1 MLSIIIVNYK
11 NPALLRLC
19 LKSLTRIIDEKL
31 NYEISVVDIS
41 SEIETQNVVLEE
53 FLPILSPT
61 QSEPQNRGSSI
72 FQSNQ
77 NDLRKIGTK
86 VKLLSFKDNIGYTRG
101 VNEGIKASSG
111 EYILILNPDIV
122 PLKDSVEQL
131 LDYMKKNP
139 DVGLVGPQL
148 LNFDGTPQQ
157 SCFGFYNAITIV
169 YRRIEHLPFKSK
181 FLKKFLLKG
190 EDLSSIRSVDWL
202 MGSALMARRDAVNKV
217 GLLDEKF
224 FLYFSDV
231 DWAKRFW
238 ENGYRVVFYPP
249 AKIYHYHK
257 RTSKRNSWLVDAFI
271 NRQSQWHIRDG
282 FRYLNKWGALKSSE
296 NLKILST
303 IN

>member
-1 MLSIIIVNYK
+1 MLSIVIVNFK

-19 LKSLTRIIDEKL
+19 LKSLECTLNPKL
-31 NYEISVVDIS
+31 DYEILVVDIS

-86 VKLLSFKDNIGYTRG
+86 VKLLSFKDNIGYTKG

-111 EYILILNPDIV
+111 EYIFILNPDIV
-122 PLKDSVEQL
+122 PLKNSVETL
-131 LDYMKKNP
+131 LNYMREHQ
-139 DVGLVGPQL
+139 DVGLAGPQL

-157 SCFGFYNAITIV
+157 SCFGFYNAITIG
-169 YRRIEHLPFKSK
+169 YRRVGYLPFKK
-181 FLKKFLLKG
+181 KVLRKFLLED

-202 MGSALMARRDAVNKV
+202 MGSAFMARRNAIAKV
-217 GLLDEKF
+217 GLMDEKF

-231 DWAKRFW
+231 DWARRFW
-238 ENGYRVVFYPP
+238 ENGYKVVFYPLS
-249 AKIYHYHK
+249 KIYHYH
-257 RTSKRNSWLVDAFI
+257 RRVSKRNPWLVDIFI
-271 NRQSQWHIRDG
+271 NRHAQWHIKDG
-282 FRYLNKWGALKSSE
+282 FKYLFKWGFLKSSE
-296 NLKILST
+296 NHLT
-303 IN
+303 NNYA